1 MGASHPRRRAPIAG
15 TCGALAF
22 AVCTSA
28 GGNAFSV
35 VAPTRMNTNVPVAAV
50 EGDSTLWVEMRN
62 VDLHI
67 DSQAV
72 MRVRSLR
79 GEVIPDTRGRIA

>member
-1 MGASHPRRRAPIAG
+1 
-15 TCGALAF
+15 
-22 AVCTSA
+22 
-28 GGNAFSV
+28 
-35 VAPTRMNTNVPVAAV
+35 MNTNVPVAAV